1 MSTVR
6 DRLTDGRFGA
16 DDLAVWRRTFA
27 AAPEAES
34 GRALGARAEAAA
46 VEWERASRGLDEALV
61 AWVCAGLRR
70 EMQGRWNTVLDGSAA
85 ALADLDDVWPP
96 ARPDAAAEAA
106 LAGWIA
112 ALVAEDAPIAATQ
125 VSLLVVG
132 DDEAR
137 AMLLAAWTLIAAA
150 EAGLAA
156 SSAAA
161 DTAADDWAR
170 AEQAGRAR
178 ALLRLAARAA
188 LSGLRPTVLAVIGP
202 LGAGKTAL
210 AQALAERL
218 GVRHHTGDQ
227 VRRVLAAGEDPFSLD
242 LHQRTLSTLV
252 YTAVQDAETSGLAI
266 CDAAM
271 LTKGGREMLVER
283 ARERGVGLVWL
294 ALETPADVLRQR
306 LAALPAADREAL
318 ADVLEGQIHQWTT
331 PSPDEGG
338 PVVRLSGGESPRE
351 AGIRLV
357 DVCSGAQRSA

>member
-1 MSTVR
+1 MNSVR
-6 DRLTDGRFGA
+6 TRLTDGRFGA
-16 DDLAVWRRTFA
+16 DDLAVWRTTFA

-34 GRALGARAEAAA
+34 GHALAARAEAAA
-46 VEWERASRGLDEALV
+46 GEWERSSRGLDEALV

-70 EMQGRWNTVLDGSAA
+70 ESQGPWGAALEGSAA
-85 ALADLDDVWPP
+85 AIADLDGVWPP

-112 ALVAEDAPIAATQ
+112 ALVAEDAPSAATQ
-125 VSLLVVG
+125 VASVVVG

-137 AMLLAAWTLIAAA
+137 AALLAAWTLTTAA
-150 EAGLAA
+150 EAGLTAA
-156 SSAAA
+156 SAAA
-161 DTAADDWAR
+161 DAAADDWAR
-170 AEQAGRAR
+170 AEHAGRAR

-188 LSGLRPTVLAVIGP
+188 LAGLRPTVLAVIGP
-202 LGAGKTAL
+202 LGAGKTVL

-218 GVRHHTGDQ
+218 GARRHTGDQ
-227 VRRVLAAGEDPFSLD
+227 VRRALAAGEDPFSLD

-252 YTAVQDAETSGLAI
+252 HTAVQDAETSGLAI

-271 LTKGGREMLVER
+271 LTTGGRETLVER

-306 LAALPAADREAL
+306 LSALPASDREAL
-318 ADVLEGQIHQWTT
+318 SDILEGQIHQWAT

-338 PVVRLSGGESPRE
+338 PVVRLGSGESARE

-357 DVCSGAQRSA
+357 DVHSGAQRGA